1 MSGGRTNRAWG
12 EWQQQKNRAFPRG
25 ERPGLIEIQTLS
37 SSFVPQG
44 RLPNEG
50 FASGK
55 DRRGQ
60 RSRSNWSSR
69 SLDCRGSLS
78 RSRFHDDRVA
88 GTVAI
93 GAAAGNYLTATA
105 AGAAAVAD
113 SSRLAAAGA
122 AAGSRLAAAGAA
134 AGSRL
139 TAAGATAVASRSS
152 FAATGV
158 ASCSHFAA
166 ALLGLPLAEQTVGL
180 LTTAALGSVELG
192 QQTATAGLPT
202 VAAVAGHSTGVAA
215 NQGNGDQREEHR
227 NRTSE
232 KTLHHVPPK

>member
-69 SLDCRGSLS
+69 SLDRRGGLS

-122 AAGSRLAAAGAA
+122 AAS
-134 AGSRL
+134 SRL

-166 ALLGLPLAEQTVGL
+166 ALLGLPLAEQTVAL

-202 VAAVAGHSTGVAA
+202 VAAVAGHSTGVTA

>member
-1 MSGGRTNRAWG
+1 MSGGRTSRAG
-12 EWQQQKNRAFPRG
+12 ASGDNKKTGPSPVGKGPAFV
-25 ERPGLIEIQTLS
+25 EIQTLS

-60 RSRSNWSSR
+60 RSRSNRSSR

-93 GAAAGNYLTATA
+93 GAAAGNYLAATA

-113 SSRLAAAGA
+113 S
-122 AAGSRLAAAGAA
+122 
-134 AGSRL
+134 SRL

-152 FAATGV
+152 FAATAIASRSSFAAAGV

-166 ALLGLPLAEQTVGL
+166 ALLGLPLAEQTVAL

-192 QQTATAGLPT
+192 QQTAMAGLPS
-202 VAAVAGHSTGVAA
+202 VAAVAGHSTGVTA